1 LADPTGFFLSSKIER
16 TTMAKLKTIQE
27 RQSELQTLL
36 ATPAGQEELR
46 KLETRWQTAGERPR
60 ASKESVITYIL
71 VHERTH
77 GRIAG

>member
-1 LADPTGFFLSSKIER
+1 MKP
-16 TTMAKLKTIQE
+16 KLKTIQE
-27 RQSELQTLL
+27 RQKELQALL

-46 KLETRWQTAGERPR
+46 KLEARCQAAGERPR
-60 ASKESVITYIL
+60 SAKESVITYIL

>member
-1 LADPTGFFLSSKIER
+1 MP
-16 TTMAKLKTIQE
+16 KLKTMQE
-27 RQSELQTLL
+27 RQNELQALL

-46 KLETRWQTAGERPR
+46 KLEAQYSAAGERPR
-60 ASKESVITYIL
+60 GSKESIVTYIL